1 MNGHTDEVALVAAKT
16 ATYGGGASAVVFG
29 LSANELAALVGAA
42 VAVLGLAMQWYF
54 SRQRDR
60 REAEYH
66 RLRVRELLGER
77 DP

>member
-1 MNGHTDEVALVAAKT
+1 MHGNTDGVALVAAKT

-29 LSANELAALVGAA
+29 LSANEIAALVGAA

-54 SRQRDR
+54 SRRRDR

-66 RLRVRELLGER
+66 RLRMRELLGER

>member
-1 MNGHTDEVALVAAKT
+1 MNEHADGAALLAAKT

-66 RLRVRELLGER
+66 RLRMRELLGER